1 MHEQL
6 QAARL
11 SLPKQALRGGY
22 SRGLMFWFRWGK
34 IILSR
39 LANLL
44 RPRATWP
51 QHVPFWRSLEEYAA
65 WLPAHVRWMPD
76 PLGGAFDSFLSPAAL
91 AAQMRD
97 RGYVQKDC
105 DGLAQFSAL
114 NLTYL
119 LPRGAQD
126 VFIVTVILDPFS
138 FQKQALLYAAHVLC
152 VFRHEQAWRVI
163 SNHELFPDRYPS
175 FAAAVQHNPYCAGHP
190 VLWFEVRDP
199 HLKRLHSGR
208 RLGGWLVG

>member
-1 MHEQL
+1 MPEQL
-6 QAARL
+6 EAARL
-11 SLPKQALRGGY
+11 SLPQRVTRGSY
-22 SRGLMFWFRWGK
+22 SRGLTLWFRWGK
-34 IILSR
+34 TSLSR

-65 WLPAHVRWMPD
+65 WLPHHVRWTPD
-76 PLGGAFDSFLSPAAL
+76 PLGGVFDTYLSPATL
-91 AAQMRD
+91 AAQMRN
-97 RGYVQKDC
+97 RGRIEKDC

-119 LPRGAQD
+119 LPQPQE

-138 FQKQALLYAAHVLC
+138 FDKQALLYAAHVLC
-152 VFRHEQAWRVI
+152 VFRHEGDWRVI
-163 SNHELFPDRYPS
+163 SNDSLYPERYPS

-190 VLWFEVRDP
+190 LLWFEVRDI

-208 RLGGWLVG
+208 RLVDW